1 MSRTLTRKFSRSLW
15 SLFSVFFLKM
25 SLCPEYDTLLL
36 TPLARW
42 PTLSP
47 PRGRGPGWG
56 PSTSGA
62 LTPPWPPSSAWSP
75 SSSSSS
81 PSCAQSASTSSS
93 GQTASGRRW
102 EVEDEYCHLLSS
114 VVRLM
119 ILSSYFKTFNQFPRN
134 FEGRNYEQTLTM
146 QINLLKHSLLSSLGE
161 FYWNKRRIIFFP
173 VIWFKSLPSK
183 QFTRNGWYLFSVFT
197 KHIVYW

>member
-1 MSRTLTRKFSRSLW
+1 MGVLKLIPTISQKRNFTMFVTLTESFWSMTQWDLPETFMSRTLSRKFSTSLRSLI
-15 SLFSVFFLKM
+15 SVHWTFILLLKI
-25 SLCPEYDTLLL
+25 SICPKYDTLLL
-36 TPLARW
+36 TPQPRW

-62 LTPPWPPSSAWSP
+62 LTPPWPPSSAWSL

-102 EVEDEYCHLLSS
+102 EREDEYCHLFRS
-114 VVRLM
+114 V
-119 ILSSYFKTFNQFPRN
+119 
-134 FEGRNYEQTLTM
+134 
-146 QINLLKHSLLSSLGE
+146 
-161 FYWNKRRIIFFP
+161 
-173 VIWFKSLPSK
+173 
-183 QFTRNGWYLFSVFT
+183 
-197 KHIVYW
+197 

>member
-62 LTPPWPPSSAWSP
+62 LTPPWPPSSVWSP

-114 VVRLM
+114 VVRKKLWGSKLWTNVNNANKSTKAQS
-119 ILSSYFKTFNQFPRN
+119 IELFRW
-134 FEGRNYEQTLTM
+134 
-146 QINLLKHSLLSSLGE
+146 ILLKQKTD
-161 FYWNKRRIIFFP
+161 NFFP
-173 VIWFKSLPSK
+173 GDLI
-183 QFTRNGWYLFSVFT
+183 
-197 KHIVYW
+197 